1 MHDFDPIQT
10 SCWYAVHTRSNHEKA
25 VADAFPCR
33 GIECLLPTY
42 EAMSQWKDRRVLLT
56 HPLFPG
62 YLFVHITAAEKLK
75 VLTVPGVVSVLCK
88 RPVHDAI
95 DGTLIEL
102 LRNGSAMR
110 NAQPHNFLSVG
121 HEVTVIRGPFAGMQ
135 GKLLQERKTQ
145 RVVISLPSIMRAFS
159 VEVDRGDVRN
169 SAALVAN
176 SLPQAIY
183 SRVCQ

>member
-110 NAQPHNFLSVG
+110 NAQPHNFYPWDTKSQSFGG
-121 HEVTVIRGPFAGMQ
+121 HSRGC
-135 GKLLQERKTQ
+135 
-145 RVVISLPSIMRAFS
+145 RA
-159 VEVDRGDVRN
+159 N
-169 SAALVAN
+169 CYKSARPN
-176 SLPQAIY
+176 GW
-183 SRVCQ
+183 